1 MGPVLLLDGN
11 SLLNRAHFGLGVYTR
26 LTAADGTPTAAVY
39 AFMQSLLGWIEKYQP
54 SKMLIAFDEKGDT
67 FRHEIFPEYKGGR
80 PPMDDDLRV
89 QFPLAK
95 ELLDAL
101 NIKYLA
107 FNPYEADD
115 IIGTFAHNA
124 AAADLDTVIISGDR
138 DLYQLIAPKVTVLRP
153 TTKGGKAVQYEIDVP
168 AFEEHYGFKPDV
180 FIDYRSLVGDS
191 SDGLPGVKGIGKKTA
206 EKLMRE
212 YGSLDAIYEA
222 MDKLTPGQQKNLT
235 NDKEN
240 AYRTRELSEIVT
252 DIDLPLKLDDIGFK
266 LELTDEAEEFL
277 QKYDMTRILERIA
290 EMTGEEYTPTVE
302 ELTEN
307 TDDAKAVDGIDALLD
322 KAGEKVLFLEAEET
336 SRLVTEDEH
345 YLDLTRDK
353 LTQEIID
360 KIRDRDLVFVT
371 HELKPLF
378 RAQKIQAPGLKIF
391 DFKIAAYL
399 IGEGM
404 EEKRTLLELFAD
416 YDLEGSGTYTR
427 AAWKLLDKQEEELEE
442 KGLAKLA
449 HEVEFPLAELL
460 SRMEQAGIL
469 LDVDALNA
477 YQEKL
482 QKALEEVNNTIYLMA
497 GKEFNI
503 NSTQQLSEVLYEDLG
518 LPIGK
523 KTKSGFGSTA
533 ASELERLQGKH
544 PIIDEI
550 FEQREL
556 SKLLSGFVKGL
567 HKEISPEDGRIH
579 TTFNQVLT
587 GTGRLSSE
595 EPNLQNIPVRSERGR
610 ALRQVFVAPEGKVFV
625 SADYS
630 QIELRLLA
638 AFSEDPDLLE
648 AFREH
653 KDIHNETARRLFPE
667 ADAIS
672 TRQRSIAKTVNFSI
686 VYGISDYGLSQDLKI
701 PPKAAHEYIEA
712 YHAHYPKVKPWLNAQ
727 IEQAREEGFVTTM
740 LGRRRALPEINM
752 KNYNQ
757 RQYAERQAMNAP
769 VQGSAADLIKL
780 AMLKVDARIREDE
793 LKAKMLLQIHDELL
807 LEVDEKDA
815 DKVARALSEEMTHAY
830 ELPIPLETSLA
841 IGHDWYT
848 LEEVS
853 PDN

>member
-39 AFMQSLLGWIEKYQP
+39 AFMQSLLGWIEKYRP
-54 SKMLIAFDEKGDT
+54 EKMLIAFDEKGDT

-89 QFPLAK
+89 QMPLAK

-101 NIKYLA
+101 NIKHLA

-115 IIGTFAHNA
+115 IIGTFAHEA
-124 AAADLDTVIISGDR
+124 TEADLNTVIISGDR

-153 TTKGGKAVQYEIDVP
+153 TTKGGKPVQYEIDVP
-168 AFEEHYGFKPDV
+168 AFEEHYGFSPDV

-191 SDGLPGVKGIGKKTA
+191 SDGLPGVKGIGQKTA

-212 YGSLDAIYEA
+212 YGSLDGIYEA
-222 MDKLTPGQQKNLT
+222 MDQLTKGQQKNLT

-240 AYRTRELSEIVT
+240 AYRTRELSKIVT
-252 DIDLPLKLDDIGFK
+252 DIDLPLTLDDIGFK
-266 LELTDEAEEFL
+266 LELTDAATDFL

-290 EMTGEEYTPTVE
+290 EMTGSTIETPTVE
-302 ELTEN
+302 ELKEN
-307 TDDAKAVDGIDALLD
+307 TDDEKALDSVDTLIERAE
-322 KAGEKVLFLEAEET
+322 EKILFLEVEDT
-336 SRLVTEDEH
+336 SRLVIEDES
-345 YLDLTRDK
+345 YVDLTRDS
-353 LTQEIID
+353 LTQAIID
-360 KIRDRDLVFVT
+360 KIRDKDLLFVT
-371 HELKPLF
+371 HDLKALF
-378 RAQKIQAPGLKIF
+378 RALGLKAPELRMF

-399 IGEGM
+399 LGEGA
-404 EEKRTLLELFAD
+404 EEKRTLLELIAD
-416 YDLEGSGTYTR
+416 NDLENAGTYTR
-427 AAWKLLDKQEEELEE
+427 AAWKLYDKQEAELRDKE
-442 KGLAKLA
+442 LYDLA

-469 LDVDALNA
+469 LDEKALSEYEA
-477 YQEKL
+477 KL
-482 QKALEEVNNTIYLMA
+482 QKALDGVNNTIYLMA

-503 NSTQQLSEVLYEDLG
+503 NSTQQLAEVLYEDLG

-533 ASELERLQGKH
+533 AAELERLQGKH

-550 FEQREL
+550 LEQREL

-638 AFSEDPDLLE
+638 AFSGDKDLMTAFQED
-648 AFREH
+648 

-667 ADAIS
+667 ATHIS
-672 TRQRSIAKTVNFSI
+672 TRQRAIAKTVNFSI

-701 PPKAAHEYIEA
+701 APKRAHEYIEA
-712 YHAHYPKVKPWLNAQ
+712 YHAHYPNVKPWLNAQ
-727 IEQAREEGFVTTM
+727 IEMARDKGYVVTM
-740 LGRRRALPEINM
+740 LGRRRALPEIHM

-780 AMLKVDARIREDE
+780 AMLRVDRRLRKDKLAARI
-793 LKAKMLLQIHDELL
+793 LLQIHDELL
-807 LEVDEKDA
+807 LEVDEKEA
-815 DKVARALSEEMTHAY
+815 EKVARILREEMTHAY
-830 ELPIPLETSLA
+830 KLPVPLETSLA

-848 LEEVS
+848 LKEL
-853 PDN
+853 D